1 MPLMESKYRKKRKN
15 DEFYFIHR
23 DTHISYKNASDIQQ
37 EARNSRLRL
46 KIRLL
51 QENEHFKTSTYV
63 KYISHINRL

>member
-23 DTHISYKNASDIQQ
+23 DIHASYKNASDTQQ

-51 QENEHFKTSTYV
+51 
-63 KYISHINRL
+63 